1 MPWESKPH
9 ALSIGRAPH
18 LRRLERLVAGLR
30 AGRGGAVAVTG
41 EPGAGKSALLARLVS
56 HAPGTTAAAGSAP
69 PPRVLATSGV
79 ADEATLPY
87 AALGDLVRPLLA
99 GLPTLPPPQARA
111 LGAALALRDAP
122 AGGPDAYAICMAT
135 LTLLTTAARA
145 RPLLVVVDDADLID
159 EPSAAALLFAARR
172 VREHPVAL
180 VLAAREPIPGVPD
193 LPLRTDET
201 VLEGLTRRE
210 SEVVRAVAGGL
221 SNPQAATALR
231 LSRKT
236 VETHLTSAYRKLGVS
251 SRTQLVRYVVDL
263 SPIRQPREFP
273 EAARRPASQAGD
285 RRETGDLS

>member
-41 EPGAGKSALLARLVS
+41 EPGAGKSALLARLMA
-56 HAPGTTAAAGSAP
+56 HAPETT
-69 PPRVLATSGV
+69 VLATSGV
-79 ADEATLPY
+79 EHEAALPY
-87 AALGDLVRPLLA
+87 AALGDLLRPLLA

-111 LGAALALRDAP
+111 LAAALALRDAP

-135 LTLLTTAARA
+135 LTLMTTAARA

-159 EPSAAALLFAARR
+159 EPSATALLFAARR
-172 VREHPVAL
+172 VRAEPVAV
-180 VLAAREPIPGVPD
+180 VLAARQPLPGVPH
-193 LPLRTDET
+193 LPLGGSTA

-210 SEVVRAVAGGL
+210 EEVVRAVASGL
-221 SNPQAATALR
+221 SNPEAATALR

-236 VETHLTSAYRKLGVS
+236 VETHLSSAYRKLGVS

-273 EAARRPASQAGD
+273 EAARSPGESG
-285 RRETGDLS
+285 

>member
-41 EPGAGKSALLARLVS
+41 EPGAGKTALLARLMTLV
-56 HAPGTTAAAGSAP
+56 PGTT
-69 PPRVLATSGV
+69 VLATSGV
-79 ADEATLPY
+79 EHEATLPY
-87 AALGDLVRPLLA
+87 AALGDLLRPLLA
-99 GLPTLPPPQARA
+99 GLPALPPPQARA
-111 LGAALALRDAP
+111 LGAALALRDGP
-122 AGGPDAYAICMAT
+122 AGGPDAYAVCLAT

-145 RPLLVVVDDADLID
+145 RPLLVLVDDADLID
-159 EPSAAALLFAARR
+159 EPSAAALRFAARR
-172 VREHPVAL
+172 VPDEPVAL
-180 VLAAREPIPGVPD
+180 VFAAREPVPGVPS
-193 LPLRTDET
+193 LPLSSEET

-221 SNPQAATALR
+221 SNPEAATALR

-236 VETHLTSAYRKLGVS
+236 VETHLSSAYRKLGVS
-251 SRTQLVRYVVDL
+251 SRTQLVRYLVDL

-273 EAARRPASQAGD
+273 EAARSSREAGL
-285 RRETGDLS
+285 RLPRTGDNS

>member
-9 ALSIGRAPH
+9 ALSISRAPH

-41 EPGAGKSALLARLVS
+41 EPGAGKTALLARLITHV
-56 HAPGTTAAAGSAP
+56 PGLT
-69 PPRVLATSGV
+69 VLATSGV
-79 ADEATLPY
+79 AGEATLPY
-87 AALGDLVRPLLA
+87 AALGDLLRPLLA

-111 LGAALALRDAP
+111 LGAALALRDGP

-135 LTLLTTAARA
+135 LTLLTTAGRA

-159 EPSAAALLFAARR
+159 EPSATALVFAARR
-172 VREHPVAL
+172 VQQSPVA
-180 VLAAREPIPGVPD
+180 VVFAAREPISGVPS
-193 LPLRTDET
+193 LSVKNDEA

-221 SNPQAATALR
+221 SNPEAATALR

-236 VETHLTSAYRKLGVS
+236 VETHLSSAYRKLGVS
-251 SRTQLVRYVVDL
+251 SRTQLVRYLVDL

-273 EAARRPASQAGD
+273 EAARSPGEAGL
-285 RRETGDLS
+285 RLPRTGDN